1 MHTLSTQNDSPYG
14 RNVLLQRSSFRDA
27 QRPPTWPIRPTA
39 PVGIRDEPSNSH
51 YESNRSGER
60 VAGRVLAPGYAPLR
74 TVLKLQEYWGISEDE
89 MLVICG
95 LPKEDGADLAA
106 ALARYM
112 RATDVQARLQSLM
125 VIRSRLSA
133 LFGGDRA
140 VERRWL
146 RTPWDRLDGTS
157 ALDQMLSSDRGQLSA
172 LECQVREMSG
182 V

>member
-1 MHTLSTQNDSPYG
+1 
-14 RNVLLQRSSFRDA
+14 
-27 QRPPTWPIRPTA
+27 
-39 PVGIRDEPSNSH
+39 
-51 YESNRSGER
+51 
-60 VAGRVLAPGYAPLR
+60 
-74 TVLKLQEYWGISEDE
+74 VLKLREYWEISEDD
-89 MLVICG
+89 MLAICG

-146 RTPWDRLDGTS
+146 RTPWGRLGGRS
-157 ALDQMLSSDRGQLSA
+157 ALDQMLSSDRGQLFV